1 VALAVALICLA
12 GASARAQG
20 TTAERYTAALNVGYA
35 AKARGDTAAA
45 RLSFEQAIAA
55 DTSQALPRLELGYL
69 ALAGGDRTRAADYL
83 KQAVERDASRPEV
96 HRQLGYVLISLQRT
110 REAITAF
117 EGIAKTARGLTPVDH
132 LALGYLYD
140 EVGRESSALAAF
152 KAASLAA
159 DTVVSM
165 PAQRA
170 LRVKQGPGTS
180 YFSEGYL
187 APFYQT
193 RFKNTIATGFT
204 RLGIESGSSW
214 GQAVYTSL
222 RVTRDSKSSGG
233 LQSRVLSD
241 NAAMLAGGVRVRPA
255 RGPIWFYAEAG
266 GARSLLSDS
275 ENTWTRDIRA
285 GAYVILAHERQLG
298 DGSHVRLL
306 TDLSGDVSW
315 YERFDKNVI
324 GYMQLREGFR
334 VGSLATKAVDFFA
347 RGWVGYDSR
356 ADFFNRAA
364 EVGGGVALRPGHGVV
379 FLVEGIAGRFI
390 MEPPAATNRRY
401 QDWRFTAVYGWRHL
415 KPLHDPSTGDRK

>member
-1 VALAVALICLA
+1 
-12 GASARAQG
+12 
-20 TTAERYTAALNVGYA
+20 LNVGYA

-45 RLSFEQAIAA
+45 RSSFEQALAA
-55 DTSQALPRLELGYL
+55 DTSQALARIELGYL
-69 ALAGGDRTRAADYL
+69 ALAGGDRTRAVDFL
-83 KQAVERDASRPEV
+83 RQALDRDPSRPEI
-96 HRQLGYVLISLQRT
+96 HRQLGYVLISLKRT

-117 EGIAKTARGLTPVDH
+117 EGVAKTAGGLTPVDH

-140 EVGRESSALAAF
+140 DVGREKDALAAF
-152 KAASLAA
+152 KAASLAE
-159 DTVVSM
+159 DTIVSR

-187 APFYQT
+187 APFYQS
-193 RFKNTIATGFT
+193 RFTNTIGTGFT
-204 RLGIESGSSW
+204 RLGIESGSSL

-241 NAAMLAGGVRVRPA
+241 NAAILSGGVRVRPA
-255 RGPIWFYAEAG
+255 RGPLWLYAEAG
-266 GARSLLSDS
+266 AARSLLANA
-275 ENTWTRDIRA
+275 ENSWTRDIRA
-285 GAYVILAHERQLG
+285 GTFMILAHERQLG
-298 DGSHVRLL
+298 DGSNVRLL
-306 TDLSGDVSW
+306 TDFSGDVSW

-334 VGSLATKAVDFFA
+334 VGSLATKAIDVFA

-364 EVGGGVALRPGHGVV
+364 EIGGGVALRPGHGFV
-379 FLVEGIAGRFI
+379 FLAEGIAGRFLA
-390 MEPPAATNRRY
+390 EPPATTNRRY
-401 QDWRFTAVYGWRHL
+401 QEWRFTAVYGWRAL
-415 KPLHDPSTGDRK
+415 APLRGQRTGDRK

>member
-1 VALAVALICLA
+1 MRYN
-12 GASARAQG
+12 SAM
-20 TTAERYTAALNVGYA
+20 NVGYA
-35 AKARGDTAAA
+35 AKTRGDTAAA
-45 RLSFEQAIAA
+45 RVSFEQAITA
-55 DTSQALPRLELGYL
+55 DTSQSLPRIELGYL
-69 ALAGGDRTRAADYL
+69 ALAGGDRSRAADFL
-83 KQAVERDASRPEV
+83 KQGVDRDPSRPEV
-96 HRQLGYVLISLQRT
+96 HRQLGYVLISLRRT

-117 EGIAKTARGLTPVDH
+117 EGIARTAGGLTPVDH

-140 EVGRESSALAAF
+140 DVGREKSALAAF
-152 KAASLAA
+152 RAASLAQ
-159 DTVVSM
+159 DTIVSV

-187 APFYQT
+187 APFYQS
-193 RFKNTIATGFT
+193 RFRNTIATGFT

-222 RVTRDSKSSGG
+222 RVTRDSKSSGA

-241 NAAMLAGGVRVRPA
+241 NAAILAGGVRMRPA
-255 RGPIWFYAEAG
+255 RGPIWLYAEAG
-266 GARSLLSDS
+266 GARALLSDS
-275 ENTWTRDIRA
+275 KNSLTRDIRA

-298 DGSHVRLL
+298 DGSNVRLL

-364 EVGGGVALRPGHGVV
+364 EIGGGVALRPGHGFV

-401 QDWRFTAVYGWRHL
+401 HDWRFTAVYGWRKL
-415 KPLHDPSTGDRK
+415 KPLHAQAGARK

>member
-1 VALAVALICLA
+1 M
-12 GASARAQG
+12 
-20 TTAERYTAALNVGYA
+20 NVGYA
-35 AKARGDTAAA
+35 AKTRGDTAAA
-45 RLSFEQAIAA
+45 RLNFEQALAA
-55 DTSQALPRLELGYL
+55 DTSQALPRIELGYL
-69 ALAGGDRTRAADYL
+69 ALAGGDRPRAADFL
-83 KQAVERDASRPEV
+83 RQGVDRDPSRPEL
-96 HRQLGYVLISLQRT
+96 HRQLGYVLISLKRT

-117 EGIAKTARGLTPVDH
+117 EGIAKTTSGLTPVDH

-140 EVGRESSALAAF
+140 DVGREASALAAF

-180 YFSEGYL
+180 YFSEGYI

-193 RFKNTIATGFT
+193 RFENTIATGFT

-214 GQAVYTSL
+214 GQAAYTSL
-222 RVTRDSKSSGG
+222 RVTRDSKSGGG

-241 NAAMLAGGVRVRPA
+241 NAAILAGGVRVRPA
-255 RGPIWFYAEAG
+255 RGPIWLYAEAG
-266 GARSLLSDS
+266 GARSLLSGA
-275 ENTWTRDIRA
+275 ENSWTRDIRA
-285 GAYVILAHERQLG
+285 GAYVILAHELQLG
-298 DGSHVRLL
+298 DGSNVRLL

-356 ADFFNRAA
+356 GDFFNRAA
-364 EVGGGVALRPGHGVV
+364 EIGGGVALRPGHGFV
-379 FLVEGIAGRFI
+379 FLAEGIAGRFI

-401 QDWRFTAVYGWRHL
+401 QDWRFTAVYGWRKL